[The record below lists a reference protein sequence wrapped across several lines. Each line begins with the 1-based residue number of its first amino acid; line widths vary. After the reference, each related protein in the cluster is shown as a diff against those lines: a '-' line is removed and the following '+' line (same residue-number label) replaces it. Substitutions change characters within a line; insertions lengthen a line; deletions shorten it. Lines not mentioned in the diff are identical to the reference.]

1 MSRNHPRIGQ
11 ISRNFFSNCEV
22 YGATEN
28 LFPSHGRNS
37 LIAGF
42 VRALSIVRTHT
53 GHRLLESQVS
63 ESRWCVYRDIQIST
77 WDNEAPILIL
87 ILITSFRHSWV
98 KGNAN
103 CDMKHSM
110 RALLQG
116 EALASRD
123 VMPSSFY
130 STVPKSCSH
139 WSSLLLGTTLEH
151 TKTLWTLCP
160 TKLMAFCKI
169 GPSKRSS
176 NKHRIFCCS
185 YDVPSSS
192 TESIMMFLQASLNC
206 SLGDVKNA
214 FLSGVQSFNL
224 QCIKGNRVRGSRDTT
239 EISQGDIG
247 TKERLWGRSLSLFQN
262 LWLFFVFFLVCVCVL
277 FFCFVMMFDSFLTCV
292 LMKSSCCFNHRVGTV
307 TVLQK
312 TNSEKLKNILF
323 SLRRISSSK
332 WHFQVLCSFSRG
344 IS

>member
-1 MSRNHPRIGQ
+1 MPSALHWHHPIW
-11 ISRNFFSNCEV
+11 SFCL
-22 YGATEN
+22 
-28 LFPSHGRNS
+28 LF
-37 LIAGF
+37 L
-42 VRALSIVRTHT
+42 
-53 GHRLLESQVS
+53 
-63 ESRWCVYRDIQIST
+63 
-77 WDNEAPILIL
+77 ILIL

-185 YDVPSSS
+185 SRTPLGGSGLCGQSRMACRTEINLAKQKGHSSS
-192 TESIMMFLQASLNC
+192 TSTL
-206 SLGDVKNA
+206 D
-214 FLSGVQSFNL
+214 SGS
-224 QCIKGNRVRGSRDTT
+224 
-239 EISQGDIG
+239 
-247 TKERLWGRSLSLFQN
+247 
-262 LWLFFVFFLVCVCVL
+262 
-277 FFCFVMMFDSFLTCV
+277 
-292 LMKSSCCFNHRVGTV
+292 
-307 TVLQK
+307 
-312 TNSEKLKNILF
+312 
-323 SLRRISSSK
+323 
-332 WHFQVLCSFSRG
+332 
-344 IS
+344 